1 VLVLD
6 FHRRLSR
13 KGFVYLLLV
22 LTVIAVLLFMVFTF
36 LATAEVGEVLALISF
51 LAVAGLLIEGYMVG
65 TMVLGLVAIVLLMKY
80 VGGSSEQGTS
90 RHST

>member
-1 VLVLD
+1 
-6 FHRRLSR
+6 
-13 KGFVYLLLV
+13 
-22 LTVIAVLLFMVFTF
+22 MVFTF